1 MSYQARIT
9 SSGVHLW
16 DEPSS
21 KGNRLTR
28 IGNGAEVNVAENLGE
43 WSRVRYW
50 GMEGY
55 VMNTYLER
63 LPDEFESNTV
73 SVSKE
78 DLRKIYNTIG
88 SWLGLRG

>member
-1 MSYQARIT
+1 
-9 SSGVHLW
+9 
-16 DEPSS
+16 
-21 KGNRLTR
+21 
-28 IGNGAEVNVAENLGE
+28 
-43 WSRVRYW
+43 
-50 GMEGY
+50 MEGY